1 MTKTIAERFRDELLQ
16 QDNNNDQQEQQQ
28 YQDYFEQAQESY
40 NNFNKQSWKKGQGYV
55 MPEGHFPIFD
65 NKIEGLES
73 GLFLFAGEPNCG
85 KSALAMELTL
95 RYASNPVNKLIG
107 LYFSLDDTSDKIIPR
122 LLASHAQLLG
132 QESPG
137 IPISVFS
144 KPARY
149 LEKLKTLDLDSDEA
163 AVYYSYLYDDITA
176 GGTLIADNLNEDPD
190 TFETSTRYR
199 AYSWLKETTSYFHLV
214 DGTTIRTGEE
224 LIDFC
229 KRFKNYVQLDTG
241 DTDYNLLVCIDSFS
255 DIFWANRKFSTDK
268 ELNDYT
274 SSRMKMLAVE
284 ELKCPI
290 FGTIHLRKVD
300 QNKRPTIADIKESG
314 RWAYEASL
322 IWLLYND
329 VSRRGEAAAIYSVED
344 DSDFK
349 LPVIEILWAKNK
361 QSSFKGRTF
370 CYFKTD
376 FSRVWECSQEAMD
389 RFSALIYNI

>member
-1 MTKTIAERFRDELLQ
+1 MIKTIAERFYEELLK
-16 QDNNNDQQEQQQ
+16 QDKDESQQQ
-28 YQDYFEQAQESY
+28 QQSCDYFKQSQENY
-40 NNFNKQSWKKGQGYV
+40 NVFNEQSWKKGQGYL
-55 MPEGHFPIFD
+55 MPDGHFPVF
-65 NKIEGLES
+65 NEKIEGLES

-85 KSALAMELTL
+85 KSGLAMELTL
-95 RYASNPVNKLIG
+95 RYASNPANKLIG

-132 QESPG
+132 QEAPG
-137 IPISVFS
+137 VPISVFS

-149 LEKLKTLDLDSDEA
+149 LEKLKAMDLESDEA

-176 GGTLIADNLNEDPD
+176 GGTLIADNLNKDPD
-190 TFETSTRYR
+190 TFETSVRYR
-199 AYSWLKETTSYFHLV
+199 AYSWLKETVSYFYLV
-214 DGTTIRTGEE
+214 DGTTIHTGEE

-229 KRFKNYVQLDTG
+229 KRFKDYVQLDTG
-241 DTDYNLLVCIDSFS
+241 DTDYNIIVCVDSFS
-255 DIFWANRKFSTDK
+255 DIKWSDRKFNTDK

-274 SSRMKMLAVE
+274 SSRMKTLAVE
-284 ELKCPI
+284 DLKCPV

-314 RWAYEASL
+314 RWAYEANL

-329 VSRRGEAAAIYSVED
+329 VSRKGEAAAIYAVED

-349 LPVIEILWAKNK
+349 LPVIEMLWAKNK
-361 QSSFKGRTF
+361 QSSFKGRTY

-376 FSRVWECSQEAMD
+376 FSRVWECGKEAMD